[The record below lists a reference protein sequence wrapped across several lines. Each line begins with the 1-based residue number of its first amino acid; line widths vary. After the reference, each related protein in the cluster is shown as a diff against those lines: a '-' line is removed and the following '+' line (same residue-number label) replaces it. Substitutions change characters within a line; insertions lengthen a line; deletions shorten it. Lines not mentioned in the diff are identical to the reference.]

1 MTISIGPF
9 ETNRSAASYPVGSGT
24 TLIFGADYGHSGF
37 VTPMARFQFFDPLG
51 TTARGPI
58 VFIRMGGSFQSAL
71 SNGFQETQSIFG
83 QPSSDGTVS
92 GALGAAAK
100 GGLDALYKQVAG
112 AAGSAAGFLG
122 SAGLS
127 GKAQYEFMTR
137 RVLNTFQQLVYQGPT
152 FRRFT
157 LPFTMKPT
165 SMQEAEKMI
174 QIIKSF
180 RIAASPKGAGDN
192 ITLKVKG
199 ADDTVSNRAD
209 EPPPPA
215 ADPNAPPDPNA
226 GTFTQTEINDLFS
239 NGNNGAVAL
248 DAGART
254 SVSNFSF
261 GYPDMCRFEI
271 VLQKGAF
278 GGGTTD
284 TFLTQVFS
292 SEYCVIENVQ
302 VDYGGQ
308 NKMVFFSPEGAT
320 GGKYYPSEVTLSLSL
335 KETALPTDGAVF
347 TDHSNA
353 SRTIF

>member
-9 ETNRSAASYPVGSGT
+9 ETNRSAAAYPVASG

-58 VFIRMGGSFQSAL
+58 IFIRMSGTFQTAL
-71 SNGFQETQSIFG
+71 SNGYQEATSIFG
-83 QPSSDGTVS
+83 QPNADQSMS
-92 GALGAAAK
+92 GAIGAAAK
-100 GGLDALYKQVAG
+100 GGLDALYKQLVGAGAG
-112 AAGSAAGFLG
+112 AAGFIS

-137 RVLNTFQQLVYQGPT
+137 KVLNTFQQLIYQGPT

-165 SMQEAEKMI
+165 SMQEAEKMV
-174 QIIKSF
+174 QIIQSF
-180 RIAASPKGAGDN
+180 RIASSPKGSGFSLAE
-192 ITLKVKG
+192 TVKAKDSG
-199 ADDTVSNRAD
+199 QGTADLAD
-209 EPPPPA
+209 KEIPPPA
-215 ADPNAPPDPNA
+215 EGEQAPV
-226 GTFTQTEINDLFS
+226 GFTQTEINDLF
-239 NGNNGAVAL
+239 GGANNGAVAL
-248 DAGART
+248 DQGARSAT
-254 SVSNFSF
+254 SNFSF

-271 VLQKGAF
+271 VLQKSPGGA
-278 GGGTTD
+278 D
-284 TFLTQVFS
+284 AFLTQVFS

-320 GGKYYPSEVTLSLSL
+320 GGKYYPSEVTLNISLR
-335 KETALPTDGAVF
+335 ETSLPTDGAVF
-347 TDHSNA
+347 TDHSNGT
-353 SRTIF
+353 RTIF

>member
-1 MTISIGPF
+1 MTIRIGAF
-9 ETNRSAASYPVGSGT
+9 ETNRSAATYPVGTNT

-37 VTPMARFQFFDPLG
+37 LTPMARFQFFDALG

-58 VFIRMGGSFQSAL
+58 VFIRMGGTFQSAL
-71 SNGFQETQSIFG
+71 ANGYQETQSIFG
-83 QPSSDGTVS
+83 QPDSTGSVTGITANAV
-92 GALGAAAK
+92 K
-100 GGLDALYKQVAG
+100 GGLDAVYKQLQSA
-112 AAGSAAGFLG
+112 AAGGVGFLS

-137 RVLNTFQQLVYQGPT
+137 KVLNTFQQLIYQGPT

-157 LPFTMKPT
+157 LPFSMKPT
-165 SMQEAEKMI
+165 SMQEAEKMV
-174 QIIKSF
+174 QIIQSF
-180 RIAASPKGAGDN
+180 RIASSPKGAGDN
-192 ITLKVKG
+192 LTVKVTDADNTVTNQADKPAEAAG
-199 ADDTVSNRAD
+199 AEETT
-209 EPPPPA
+209 PT
-215 ADPNAPPDPNA
+215 
-226 GTFTQTEINDLFS
+226 GFTQTEIDNLFGG
-239 NGNNGAVAL
+239 GNNGAVAL
-248 DAGART
+248 DDGARA

-271 VLQKGAF
+271 VLQKGAY

-320 GGKYYPSEVTLSLSL
+320 GGKYYPSEVTLNISLR
-335 KETALPTDGAVF
+335 ETSLPTDGAVY
-347 TDHSNA
+347 TDHQNEK
-353 SRTIF
+353 RTIF